1 MSFNFEL
8 YRLAE
13 MARQKLL
20 YHASQA
26 DHNLRCLTL
35 HANLLDTL
43 LLELNEENE
52 RSAKT
57 DRDTLPTLA
66 AYHAR
71 LHGSTEPVIYVT
83 EANEDAEDE
92 EDGLEMHTFQN
103 IRSTP
108 TSPPML
114 THDTD
119 SDSEYSDD
127 SDPEHDDSDGFEL
140 NSIHESPTTSISDDE
155 SARFATNKKNDE
167 LSLRRTPSYWKLQKK
182 NY

>member
-1 MSFNFEL
+1 
-8 YRLAE
+8 

-35 HANLLDTL
+35 HANLLDNL
-43 LLELNEENE
+43 LLELNNENE
-52 RSAKT
+52 RNAKS

-66 AYHAR
+66 AYHAH
-71 LHGSTEPVIYVT
+71 LHASTEPVILVT
-83 EANEDAEDE
+83 EGNEDAEDE
-92 EDGLEMHTFQN
+92 EDDLELPAFPN
-103 IRSTP
+103 LKSTP

-127 SDPEHDDSDGFEL
+127 SDPELDDSDGFEF
-140 NSIHESPTTSISDDE
+140 SPIHGSPTTSISDDD
-155 SARFATNKKNDE
+155 SARFASNQNKDE
-167 LSLRRTPSYWKLQKK
+167 LSLHRTPSHWNLQKK